1 MRTGVA
7 IGADD
12 DVARDYEAFFGQK
25 RVLDA
30 HVLLVEIIFQIVLIR
45 KIAAD
50 FGLVGA

>member
-1 MRTGVA
+1 MA

-12 DVARDYEAFFGQK
+12 DVARHYEALFRQK
-25 RVLDA
+25 RMLDA
-30 HVLLVEIIFQIVLIR
+30 HVLFIEIIFQIVLIR